1 MLIPTELDPHPIPIN
16 LARSPK
22 VPTGVLLMAYGGPES
37 LDDVEPYLLDVR
49 GGRPTPPELLHE
61 IRERYR
67 LIGGRSPLREI
78 TERVAHRLQTT
89 IGLPVFVGMRHW
101 HPYIRE
107 AVRQMVNERG
117 LQCIVGICMAP
128 HYSELSIGLYRQRLE
143 EALAEMS
150 HTVDLRFIPH
160 WHTQPYYL
168 DGLAASTLEALQRFP
183 PEVRGQVQVI
193 FTAHSLPAS
202 ILARGDPYDWQLRET
217 AQLLAERLALPPNR
231 WTFCYQ
237 SAPKT
242 EVPWLG
248 PPIEEVVVRLANAGQ
263 QNLLIVPIGFLA
275 DHVEVLYDIDIAVR
289 QIAQSYEA
297 RVERAEMLNDRS
309 PLIAALADLVCAA
322 LQTTAVGTRERDL
335 R

>member
-1 MLIPTELDPHPIPIN
+1 
-16 LARSPK
+16 

-107 AVRQMVNERG
+107 AVRRMVNEMG
-117 LQCIVGICMAP
+117 LQRIVGICMAP
-128 HYSELSIGLYRQRLE
+128 HYSELSIGLYRRRLE
-143 EALAEMS
+143 EALAE
-150 HTVDLRFIPH
+150 TDRAVDLRFVPH
-160 WHTQPYYL
+160 WHTQPHYL

-183 PEVRGQVQVI
+183 PDVRGQVQLL

-202 ILARGDPYDWQLRET
+202 ILARGDPYDRQLRET
-217 AQLLAERLALPPNR
+217 AQLLAERLALPPER

-237 SAPKT
+237 SAPQT

-248 PPIEEVVVRLANAGQ
+248 PPIEEVVVRLANTGQ
-263 QNLLIVPIGFLA
+263 QNLLIAPIGFLA

-289 QIAQSYEA
+289 QIAQSHGA
-297 RVERAEMLNDRS
+297 RVERAEMLNDRP
-309 PLIAALADLVCAA
+309 PLIAALADLVGAA
-322 LQTTAVGTRERDL
+322 LQTPVAGTRERNF